1 MIRTLGIGDNVCDK
15 YLHEAKIYP
24 GGNALNVALFSS
36 MIGAK
41 SAYLGTFG
49 DDSIGK
55 HVYETALGLGLDLSH
70 SRFERGENGFARVLL
85 IKGDRKFL
93 KGNSGGISREKPPHL
108 TNLDMD
114 YISGFDVVH
123 TSIYSALEDQLCKI
137 KEHAAFLS
145 MDFSDCKSEDYLKK
159 CCPYIDCAEISC
171 GDMGLEDIKEFML
184 KIKEMGCRKMVMAT
198 RGDKGA
204 VLLVN
209 KKFYEQSPN
218 LIEVQDTMGAGDS
231 FIACFLTNYIDGM
244 KDCIDFN
251 KNCYEAGITTAKEYE
266 DLLIRNC
273 LYRAAVF
280 SAKQCQ
286 REGSFGYGKE
296 FILSEEDKK
305 LMKKS
310 EGGSV

>member
-1 MIRTLGIGDNVCDK
+1 
-15 YLHEAKIYP
+15 
-24 GGNALNVALFSS
+24 
-36 MIGAK
+36 
-41 SAYLGTFG
+41 
-49 DDSIGK
+49 
-55 HVYETALGLGLDLSH
+55 
-70 SRFERGENGFARVLL
+70 
-85 IKGDRKFL
+85 
-93 KGNSGGISREKPPHL
+93 
-108 TNLDMD
+108 
-114 YISGFDVVH
+114 
-123 TSIYSALEDQLCKI
+123 
-137 KEHAAFLS
+137 
-145 MDFSDCKSEDYLKK
+145 
-159 CCPYIDCAEISC
+159 
-171 GDMGLEDIKEFML
+171 
-184 KIKEMGCRKMVMAT
+184 
-198 RGDKGA
+198 
-204 VLLVN
+204 
-209 KKFYEQSPN
+209 
-218 LIEVQDTMGAGDS
+218 MGAGDS